1 MDGAD
6 AAESGGL
13 GDRTLLVITPDFPDE
28 ANRYIGGV
36 FVKNQL
42 EPIRKAFGRVVVIA
56 PVPLS
61 GGRVASDRF
70 CRDYRYG
77 NVEVHFPRALFVPRR
92 LRLPLIERA
101 KPYLDLRARAVERLV
116 RSQGIRFDLVHAHF
130 TWPSGHIARRL
141 KETNGVPSVLT
152 VHEDSGWLAEEAAAA
167 HPLVVGAWRAQ
178 DAIVRVNRRDVPLL
192 ERYNPHVLSIPNGY
206 PPEFRP
212 MDRDDCR
219 RRLGFPLDTKI
230 LFSLGYLVEQKGFA
244 YLVEAMRLVAD
255 ARDDV
260 LCCIGG
266 SGPLRGEL
274 QGRIDELGL
283 SDRVRLLGFVEDA
296 LVPVWMNA
304 ADLFVMSSLNEGNPT
319 VMFEALGCA
328 RPFVGTRVGGI
339 PEIIDSDDY
348 GLLVDPADPDGL
360 ADAIRAGLD
369 REWEIDRIREY
380 GRQFSWEAIGRRLL
394 EVYARLLDEADT
406 SSKTVASS
414 PVRTR

>member
-6 AAESGGL
+6 AAGTGVLGG
-13 GDRTLLVITPDFPDE
+13 RTLLVIAPDFPDE

-36 FVKNQL
+36 FVKHQL

-56 PVPLS
+56 PVPRS

-77 NVEVHFPRALFVPRR
+77 NVEVYFPRALFVPRR
-92 LRLPLIERA
+92 PRLLLLEWT
-101 KPYLDLRARAVERLV
+101 KPYLDLRARTVERLI
-116 RSQGIRFDLVHAHF
+116 RTEKIRFDLVHAHF
-130 TWPSGHIARRL
+130 TWPSAHIARRL
-141 KETNGVPSVLT
+141 KEAYVVPSVLT

-167 HPLVVGAWRAQ
+167 HPLVIAAWRAQ
-178 DAIVRVNRRDVPLL
+178 DVIVRVNRRDVPLL
-192 ERYNPHVLSIPNGY
+192 ERYNPRVLSIPNGY

-219 RRLGFPLDTKI
+219 RRLGLPLDAKI
-230 LFSLGYLVEQKGFA
+230 FFSLGYLVEQKGFA
-244 YLVEAMRLVAD
+244 YLVEAMRRVAD

-266 SGPLRGEL
+266 SGPLREAL
-274 QGRIDELGL
+274 QHRIDDLDL
-283 SDRVRLLGFVEDA
+283 ADRVRLLDFVEDA

-339 PEIIDSDDY
+339 PEIIDSDAY
-348 GLLVDPADPDGL
+348 GLLVDPANPAAL
-360 ADAIRAGLD
+360 ADAILAGLD
-369 REWEIDRIREY
+369 RSWDLDRIREY
-380 GRQFSWEAIGRRLL
+380 GRQFSWEAIGARLL
-394 EVYARLLDEADT
+394 EVYADLL
-406 SSKTVASS
+406 
-414 PVRTR
+414 R

>member
-6 AAESGGL
+6 AAESGAL
-13 GDRTLLVITPDFPDE
+13 GGRTLLVIAPDFPDE
-28 ANRYIGGV
+28 ANRYIGGI
-36 FVKNQL
+36 FVKHQL
-42 EPIRKAFGRVVVIA
+42 EPIRKAFGRVIVIA

-61 GGRVASDRF
+61 GRRVASDRF

-77 NVEVHFPRALFVPRR
+77 NVEVYFPRALFVPRR
-92 LRLPLIERA
+92 LRLPLLEWT
-101 KPYLDLRARAVERLV
+101 KPYLDLRVRAVERLI
-116 RSQGIRFDLVHAHF
+116 RSKGIRFDLVHAHF

-141 KETNGVPSVLT
+141 KETYGVPSVLT
-152 VHEDSGWLAEEAAAA
+152 VHEDSGWLAEEAATA
-167 HPLVVGAWRAQ
+167 HPLVVAAWQAQ

-192 ERYNPHVLSIPNGY
+192 ERHNPHVLSIPNGY
-206 PPEFRP
+206 PPEFQP
-212 MDRDDCR
+212 LDRDDCR
-219 RRLGFPLDTKI
+219 RRLGLPIDAKV

-244 YLVEAMRLVAD
+244 HLVEAMRRVVD

-266 SGPLRGEL
+266 SGPLREEL
-274 QGRIDELGL
+274 QGRVDGLGL

-296 LVPVWMNA
+296 LVPIWMNA

-348 GLLVDPADPDGL
+348 GLLVDPADPVGL
-360 ADAIRAGLD
+360 ADAILAGLD
-369 REWEIDRIREY
+369 RAWDIDQIRKY
-380 GRQFSWEAIGRRLL
+380 GRQFSWEAIGVRLL
-394 EVYARLLDEADT
+394 EVYTRLLADT
-406 SSKTVASS
+406 SSKTAASS

>member
-1 MDGAD
+1 MEGTGPFSDK
-6 AAESGGL
+6 
-13 GDRTLLVITPDFPDE
+13 TLLVVTPDFPDE

-36 FVKNQL
+36 FVKHQL
-42 EPIRKAFGRVVVIA
+42 EPVRRAFERVVVMA
-56 PVPLS
+56 PVPAS

-70 CRDYRYG
+70 CRDYSYG

-92 LRLPLIERA
+92 LRLPLLDWAR
-101 KPYLDLRARAVERLV
+101 PYLDLRARAIEGLIRA
-116 RSQGIRFDLVHAHF
+116 RGIRFDLVHAHF
-130 TWPSGHIARRL
+130 TWPSGHIASRL
-141 KETNGVPSVLT
+141 KEAYGVPSVLT
-152 VHEDSGWLAEEAAAA
+152 VHEDSGWLAEEAASA
-167 HPLVVGAWRAQ
+167 HPLVTAAWRAQ
-178 DAIVRVNRRDVPLL
+178 DVIIRVNRRDVPLL
-192 ERYNPHVLSIPNGY
+192 ERFNRRVLSIPNGF

-219 RRLGFPLDTKI
+219 RRLGLPRDAKV

-244 YLVEAMRLVAD
+244 HLVDAVRRVVD

-266 SGPLRGEL
+266 SGPLRVSL
-274 QGRIDELGL
+274 QERVKELGL
-283 SDRVRLLGFVEDA
+283 SDHVQLLGFVEDA

-304 ADLFVMSSLNEGNPT
+304 ADLFVMASLNEGNPT

-348 GLLVDPADPDGL
+348 GLLVDPADPEAL
-360 ADAIRAGLD
+360 AGAILAGLD
-369 REWEIDRIREY
+369 RTWDQDRISAY
-380 GRQFSWEAIGRRLL
+380 GRRFSWEAIGERLL
-394 EVYARLLDEADT
+394 EVYAGVLGDAET
-406 SSKTVASS
+406 SSKTRASS

>member
-1 MDGAD
+1 MDGGD
-6 AAESGGL
+6 AAETGAL
-13 GDRTLLVITPDFPDE
+13 GDRTLLVIAPDFPDE

-36 FVKNQL
+36 FVKHQL
-42 EPIRKAFGRVVVIA
+42 EPIRQAFRRVVVIA

-92 LRLPLIERA
+92 LRLPQLDWA
-101 KPYLDLRARAVERLV
+101 KPYLDLRARAVEQLI
-116 RSQGIRFDLVHAHF
+116 RSRGIRFDLVHAHF

-141 KETNGVPSVLT
+141 KEAYAVPSVLT
-152 VHEDSGWLAEEAAAA
+152 VHEDSGWLAEEAASA
-167 HPLVVGAWRAQ
+167 HPLVVAAWQAQ

-206 PPEFRP
+206 PPEFRS
-212 MDRDDCR
+212 MDREDCR
-219 RRLGFPLDTKI
+219 RRLGLSPDAKV

-244 YLVEAMRLVAD
+244 YLVEAMRRVAD
-255 ARDDV
+255 TRDDV
-260 LCCIGG
+260 ICCIGG
-266 SGPLRGEL
+266 SGPLHEAL
-274 QGRIDELGL
+274 QGRIDELDL
-283 SDRVRLLGFVEDA
+283 ADRVRLLGFVEDA

-339 PEIIDSDDY
+339 PEIIDSEDY
-348 GLLVDPADPDGL
+348 GLLVDPADPTAL
-360 ADAIRAGLD
+360 ADAIVAGLD
-369 REWEIDRIREY
+369 RSWDLDRIRDY
-380 GRQFSWEAIGRRLL
+380 GRQFSWEAIG
-394 EVYARLLDEADT
+394 ARLLVVYAD
-406 SSKTVASS
+406 VL
-414 PVRTR
+414 R

>member
-1 MDGAD
+1 MD
-6 AAESGGL
+6 AAETTAL
-13 GDRTLLVITPDFPDE
+13 GDRTLLVIAPDFPDE

-36 FVKNQL
+36 FVKHQL
-42 EPIRKAFGRVVVIA
+42 EPVRKAFGRVVVIA

-77 NVEVHFPRALFVPRR
+77 NVEVYFPRALFVPRR
-92 LRLPLIERA
+92 LRLPLLEWT
-101 KPYLDLRARAVERLV
+101 KPHLDFRARAVERLV
-116 RSQGIRFDLVHAHF
+116 RAEGIRFDLVHAHF

-141 KETNGVPSVLT
+141 KEAYGVPSVLT
-152 VHEDSGWLAEEAAAA
+152 VHEDSGWLAEEAEAA
-167 HPLVVGAWRAQ
+167 HPLVMAAWRAQ

-212 MDRDDCR
+212 LDRDDCR
-219 RRLGFPLDTKI
+219 RRLDLPPGAKV

-244 YLVEAMRLVAD
+244 HLVEAMRSVAD

-260 LCCIGG
+260 VCCIGG
-266 SGPLRGEL
+266 SGPLREEL
-274 QGRIDELGL
+274 QGRIDALDL
-283 SDRVRLLGFVEDA
+283 ADRVRLLGFVEDA

-339 PEIIDSDDY
+339 PEIIDADDY
-348 GLLVDPADPDGL
+348 GLLVEPADPDEL
-360 ADAIRAGLD
+360 ANAILAALEK
-369 REWEIDRIREY
+369 EWEIDRIREY
-380 GRQFSWEAIGRRLL
+380 GRQFSWEAIGQRLL
-394 EVYARLLDEADT
+394 EVYARLLET
-406 SSKTVASS
+406 SSKTAASS
-414 PVRTR
+414 PARTR

>member
-1 MDGAD
+1 MD
-6 AAESGGL
+6 AAETTAL
-13 GDRTLLVITPDFPDE
+13 GDRTLLVIAPDFPDE

-36 FVKNQL
+36 FVKHQL
-42 EPIRKAFGRVVVIA
+42 EPVRKAFGRVVVIA

-70 CRDYRYG
+70 CRDYTYG
-77 NVEVHFPRALFVPRR
+77 NVEVYFPRALFVPRR
-92 LRLPLIERA
+92 LRLPLLEWT
-101 KPYLDLRARAVERLV
+101 KPHLDLRARAVERLI
-116 RSQGIRFDLVHAHF
+116 RSRKIRFDLVHAHF

-141 KETNGVPSVLT
+141 RDEYGVPSVLT
-152 VHEDSGWLAEEAAAA
+152 VHEDSGWLAEEAEAA
-167 HPLVVGAWRAQ
+167 HPLVMAAWRAQ

-212 MDRDDCR
+212 LDRDDCR
-219 RRLGFPLDTKI
+219 RRLGLPTDAKV

-244 YLVEAMRLVAD
+244 HLVAAMRAVAD

-260 LCCIGG
+260 VCCIGG
-266 SGPLRGEL
+266 SGPLREEL
-274 QGRIDELGL
+274 QGRIDALDL
-283 SDRVRLLGFVEDA
+283 ADRVRLLGFVEDA

-339 PEIIDSDDY
+339 PEIIDADDY
-348 GLLVDPADPDGL
+348 GLLVEPADPDEL
-360 ADAIRAGLD
+360 ANAILAALEK
-369 REWEIDRIREY
+369 EWEIDRIREY
-380 GRQFSWEAIGRRLL
+380 GRQFSWEAIGQRLL
-394 EVYARLLDEADT
+394 EVYARLLET
-406 SSKTVASS
+406 SSKTAASS
-414 PVRTR
+414 PARTR